1 MFDTSLR
8 RFKDHIGEPIATK
21 LSGISPNSVSLAAFA
36 LGMLTAWLAFRGWY
50 AWALTFWLISR
61 FLDGLDGLLARV
73 HRKQS
78 DFGGYL
84 DILLDFVVYAAL
96 PIAIVASNPSLD
108 RYLAVTFM
116 LASFYV
122 NGASWM
128 YLAAILEKR
137 GSQFVGDPAAPPTMT
152 TVVMPSGLVGA
163 TETIL
168 AYCAFLIWPNQAL
181 LLFSIFGGLVVF
193 TTLQRLIWAWNKFG
207 QYEYK

>member
-8 RFKDHIGEPIATK
+8 QLKDRIGEPIAIK
-21 LSGISPNSVSLAAFA
+21 LTGLSPNTVSLVAFA
-36 LGMLTAWLAFRGWY
+36 VGIFTAWLAFRGLY
-50 AWALTFWLISR
+50 PWALTFWLVSR

-73 HRKQS
+73 QRKQS

-96 PIAIVASNPSLD
+96 PIAIVVRNPSAD
-108 RYLAVTFM
+108 RYLAVALM

-137 GSQFVGDPAAPPTMT
+137 SSQFVGDPAAPPTMT

-163 TETIL
+163 TETIV
-168 AYCAFLIWPNQAL
+168 AYCVFLIWPNQAV
-181 LLFSIFGGLVVF
+181 LLFTIFAGLVVI

-207 QYEYK
+207 QYECK